1 MQEMGDQ
8 APSNYVGLQVRA
20 DESFPRSCVRCNRSF
35 SDLDDFV
42 VRTHPIFGASG
53 LIERADTVDGTI
65 VLLMRNCACG
75 NSLALRC
82 DDRRDGSE
90 KGTFRRRRFDTMVT
104 LLVEAG
110 VSAPTARAELR
121 RMLHA

>member
-20 DESFPRSCVRCNRSF
+20 DESFPRSCVRCNRAF
-35 SDLDDFV
+35 ADLDDFV
-42 VRTHPIFGASG
+42 VRTNPIFGSSG

-75 NSLALRC
+75 NSLRC

-110 VSAPTARAELR
+110 VSVTTARAELR